1 MKWEGDHIIFCSLG
15 YSGFTSF
22 LEEIR
27 KSDVEEGEVEVWG
40 TMR

>member
-1 MKWEGDHIIFCSLG
+1 MRREGDHIILCSLG
-15 YSGFTSF
+15 YIGFTSF
-22 LEEIR
+22 LGEIR